1 MARITINGVTVD
13 PLAQSAELA
22 SESLVFED
30 ASASNYLLVQT
41 THVPT
46 AAEKEQ
52 LSALGVVIHEYV
64 PDSTYLCGYRPSDL
78 EAVRA
83 LPFVAW
89 ADVYLQGFKL
99 APSLRSGRLRPGIAV
114 LAEPLEAAKPR
125 TRTVDVVLHQD
136 VDPSGT
142 DVRERIASAGGVEVG
157 DVRSGRQKVRM
168 TVPEENLTALTS
180 LDEIRHVEE
189 VPDMVLYNSVA
200 GGLLHARVSHNGTD
214 FRGAEQVV
222 AIADTGLDKGST
234 QDVHPAFQ
242 GRVKRLIALGR
253 TGPDRTD
260 DPDGHGTHVAGS
272 VLGNGTS
279 ASMGGAI
286 AGTAPEATLVLQSL
300 LDGNG
305 ALSGIPTDLQD
316 LFEPPY
322 TEDGA
327 RVHTN
332 SWGPVRP
339 SLPYNEQSTEIDQ
352 TVWNNK
358 NLVICFAAGNAGR
371 DLGGVGRISPA
382 SVSGPAAAKN
392 CLTVG
397 ASESERPDIPLTYGE
412 LSSSSF
418 PVDPIHDDRQADNSA
433 GMAAFSSRG
442 PTQEGRFSP
451 DLIAPGTSILSTHSR
466 AAKFSTVFGV
476 SDDPDFF
483 FDSGTSMA
491 TPLVAGCA
499 AVLRESLVKNGTP
512 DPSAALVKAMLING
526 ADDLPGQYDPTEAGP
541 SPNNNSGFGLVNLE
555 QAIVLPDAGNQAG
568 FADEGPLDQDQE
580 RPFTL
585 TVPPGGSH
593 QLKITL
599 VWTDPPGPALQND
612 LDLIVRAGGQE
623 RHGNMGTDTGFD
635 RVNNVEQV
643 RWADIPS
650 GDAQI
655 VVRAHRITQ
664 FAQPYAVAWR
674 LS

>member
-1 MARITINGVTVD
+1 MARITINGVTID
-13 PLAQSAELA
+13 PLVQSEELA
-22 SESLVFED
+22 GESLVSED

-41 THVPT
+41 THVPS

-52 LSALGVVIHEYV
+52 LADLGVVIHEYV

-78 EAVRA
+78 EAVRT

-89 ADVYLQGFKL
+89 ADIYLQGFKL
-99 APSLRSGRLRPGIAV
+99 APSLRSGRLRPGIAE
-114 LAEPLEAAKPR
+114 LAAPVEAAEAR
-125 TRTVDVVLHQD
+125 THTIDVVLHQD
-136 VDPSGT
+136 VDPSTAG
-142 DVRERIASAGGVEVG
+142 VQERIAQAAGVGAGGVQP
-157 DVRSGRQKVRM
+157 GRRKVRM
-168 TVPEENLTALTS
+168 TVPEENLTALIS
-180 LDEIRHVEE
+180 LDEIQQVEE

-200 GGLLHARVSHNGTD
+200 GKLLNARVSHNGTA
-214 FRGAEQVV
+214 FRGEGQVV
-222 AIADTGLDKGST
+222 AIADTGLDTGSA

-253 TGPDRTD
+253 TAPDQAD
-260 DPDGHGTHVAGS
+260 DPNGHGTHVAGS
-272 VLGNGTS
+272 VLGDGTS
-279 ASMGGAI
+279 STMGGSI
-286 AGTAPEATLVLQSL
+286 AGTAPAATLVLQSL
-300 LDGNG
+300 LDDNG
-305 ALSGIPTDLQD
+305 GLGGIPTDLQD

-322 TEDGA
+322 TEDEA

-332 SWGPVRP
+332 SWGPTLP
-339 SLPYNEQSTEIDQ
+339 GLPYNQQSAEIDQ
-352 TVWNNK
+352 MVWDNK

-371 DLGGVGRISPA
+371 DQGRTGQISPA

-397 ASESERPDIPLTYGE
+397 ASESLRPDIPLTYGQ
-412 LSSSSF
+412 LSSLSF
-418 PVDPIHDDRQADNSA
+418 PVNPIHDDRQADHPE

-442 PTQEGRFSP
+442 PTQEGRFAP
-451 DLIAPGTSILSTHSR
+451 DFVAPGTSILSTHSR

-476 SDDPDFF
+476 SDDPAFF

-491 TPLVAGCA
+491 TPLIAGCA
-499 AVLRESLVKNGTP
+499 AVLREALVKNGTP
-512 DPSAALVKAMLING
+512 DPSAALVKALLING
-526 ADDLPGQYDPTEAGP
+526 ADDLPGQYTPTEAGP

-555 QAIVLPDAGNQAG
+555 QAVVLPDDGGQAG
-568 FADEGPLDQDQE
+568 FTDEDALAQDEE
-580 RPFTL
+580 RPFT
-585 TVPPGGSH
+585 VPVPQGDGH
-593 QLKITL
+593 QLKVTL

-623 RHGNMGTDTGFD
+623 RHGNMGTDPGFD

-643 RWADIPS
+643 RWADIPA

-674 LS
+674 LA